1 VSVIRDLP
9 FGRSFFFHKL
19 TAVHKP
25 KIGKL
30 IFLRYKDYIMLQLKG
45 IPGQGITELDLSN
58 TAPGTIGE
66 YWLHL
71 IDNGIGEP
79 VFLPI
84 MVARGKHDGPVL
96 GLTAAIHGNELNGIP
111 VIQRLFRTIDVKK
124 LHGTIVG
131 VLVMNV
137 PGLLSEKRRFNDG
150 TDLNRIAPGKA
161 DGNVSEVYIYRIV
174 ERILKKMDY
183 LIDLHTASFGRVNS
197 WYIRADMNSEI
208 TACMAKL
215 QNPDIIL
222 HNKPNDGTFRGA
234 ASSLGIPAITLELRD
249 PHVFQLDVI
258 EGALQGIN
266 NVIYHLNMLKG
277 DIIVNSAPIVLCQRS
292 YWMHTDEGGI
302 LQVIPQV
309 CEEVKKGQLIAEVRG
324 IFGKLVREYHAPE
337 DGIVI
342 GKSVDPIN
350 PTGTRII
357 HLGIK
362 TSTIDNQ

>member
-1 VSVIRDLP
+1 M
-9 FGRSFFFHKL
+9 GGHFFL
-19 TAVHKP
+19 LYLLLYST
-25 KIGKL
+25 
-30 IFLRYKDYIMLQLKG
+30 IFPMLQLKG
-45 IPGQGITELDLSN
+45 LAGQGITQLDLGT

-71 IDNGIGEP
+71 SDNGIGEP
-79 VFLPI
+79 VLLPI

-137 PGLLSEKRRFNDG
+137 PGLLRETRRFNDG
-150 TDLNRIAPGKA
+150 ADLNRIAPGKP
-161 DGNVSEVYIYRIV
+161 DGNVSEVYINRIV
-174 ERILKKMDY
+174 DRILKNFDY

-208 TACMAKL
+208 TAWMARL
-215 QNPDIIL
+215 QNPEIIL

-234 ASSLGIPAITLELRD
+234 ASSLGIHAITLELRD
-249 PHVFQLDVI
+249 PHIFQFEVI
-258 EGALQGIN
+258 EDALQGIN
-266 NVIYHLNMLKG
+266 NVIYYLNMLKG
-277 DIIVNSAPIVLCQRS
+277 EIIVCNDPIILCQRS

-302 LQVIPQV
+302 LHVIPRV
-309 CEEVKKGQLIAEVRG
+309 CEQVKKGQLVAEVRS
-324 IFGKLVREYHAPE
+324 IFGKLNREYHAPE
-337 DGIVI
+337 DGIII

-350 PTGTRII
+350 PTGSRII
-357 HLGIK
+357 HLGVK
-362 TSTIDNQ
+362 TSIVHTEA